1 VHESRCEEIRVEV
14 EAEALDQVDEARD
27 REGDD
32 RSS

>member
-1 VHESRCEEIRVEV
+1 VHERGGEERRFEI
-14 EAEALDQVDEARD
+14 EAEALDQVDQTRD